1 MKTPTPESQ
10 RRFYAAPGAFQD
22 GRVLLD
28 PEETHHLLRV
38 LRLGKGARV
47 QVFDG
52 QGRNFAAVVQG
63 QESGQA
69 LLEVLEELAPWG
81 ESRLHLTLGIGL
93 AKGEAL
99 DAVIRQATEM
109 GVKLILPFES
119 ERSEKVS
126 PERAA
131 RRHTRWLRLAQE
143 SLKSCR
149 RSFLPRIERPREFP
163 AMLAGPEEIKFL
175 FWEEERGRGIQS
187 IFAQSSP
194 GSVRVLIG
202 PEGGFSPREAALA
215 RDAGFQVVS
224 LGPRLL
230 KVPTAAVAA
239 LTLIQYAW
247 GDLA

>member
-1 MKTPTPESQ
+1 MKSSPPEFS
-10 RRFYAAPGAFQD
+10 RRFYAPPGAFQD

-81 ESRLHLTLGIGL
+81 ESRLNLTLGIGL

-109 GVKLILPFES
+109 GVKQILPFES

-149 RSFLPRIERPREFP
+149 RSSLPGIERPRDFS
-163 AMLAGPEEIKFL
+163 AVLAGPEEIKLL
-175 FWEEERGRGIQS
+175 FWEEERGRGRQS

-194 GSVRVLIG
+194 QSVRVLIG

-215 RDAGFQVVS
+215 REAGFQVVS

-239 LTLIQYAW
+239 LTLIQHAW